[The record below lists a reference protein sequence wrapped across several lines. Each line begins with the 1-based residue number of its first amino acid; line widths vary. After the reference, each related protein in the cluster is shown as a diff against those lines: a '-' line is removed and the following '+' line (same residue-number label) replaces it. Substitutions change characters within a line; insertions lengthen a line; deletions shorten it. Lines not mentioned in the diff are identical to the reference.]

1 MGAEMIVSMAVV
13 LLAIGVVQYIFTV
26 EVFSDD
32 TYPPK

>member
-1 MGAEMIVSMAVV
+1 MEAEMIVSFSVL

-32 TYPPK
+32 TYRLK